1 MLAANVNCFC
11 AISKCNKI
19 GEIMHLNYEK
29 SSEK

>member
-11 AISKCNKI
+11 ASKCNKI